1 MNVVRWR
8 WRQPCIRFHLNACNN
23 HISVCLHSAYYSDWI
38 KPGGKFESICWAG
51 DSILPLLPLLLLL
64 LFLSLGSA
72 APNLEQGGPEQ
83 EAYKYPSTITSM
95 LERGGGGAGSKGE
108 DTEKAYLLLILGL
121 CSSTGFEQY
130 VTEIQGRIIESPPFI
145 FFFLT
150 AFVLP
155 GSWTKVGYCTFSEG
169 SFKRRSQQREQ
180 ISRTRSDDV

>member
-95 LERGGGGAGSKGE
+95 LERGGGGGRIKGRGHRKGLSVVDFRLMLKHRVRAICHGNTGS
-108 DTEKAYLLLILGL
+108 DHWISPFHLLFSNCL
-121 CSSTGFEQY
+121 CSS
-130 VTEIQGRIIESPPFI
+130 R
-145 FFFLT
+145 FL
-150 AFVLP
+150 
-155 GSWTKVGYCTFSEG
+155 
-169 SFKRRSQQREQ
+169 
-180 ISRTRSDDV
+180 D

>member
-1 MNVVRWR
+1 MFTFSLLQWLNQAWWKVWE
-8 WRQPCIRFHLNACNN
+8 HLL
-23 HISVCLHSAYYSDWI
+23 SRGLHPPPFTPS
-38 KPGGKFESICWAG
+38 PPPP
-51 DSILPLLPLLLLL
+51 LPLSRVCSPKSRAGGSRTGSLQVPLHHHLYA
-64 LFLSLGSA
+64 G
-72 APNLEQGGPEQ
+72 
-83 EAYKYPSTITSM
+83 K
-95 LERGGGGAGSKGE
+95 RRGGGAGSKGE